1 MLGSTHGTLTTDARR
16 ARALACDEQPSPV
29 VHGRPA
35 EGADVDVRGRPLY
48 AEVPDL
54 DRFFRPGSVAVIGAS
69 DAEGRPNTGITR
81 QLLDW
86 AGRVGARVHP
96 VHPTRGWG
104 FGVPCSPTLSDL
116 PEQVDL
122 AVLLVSDPLPL
133 FEELAP
139 PR

>member
-16 ARALACDEQPSPV
+16 ARVLGCDEQPSPV

-35 EGADVDVRGRPLY
+35 EGADVDVSGRPLY

-54 DRFFRPGSVAVIGAS
+54 DRFFRPGSVAVVGAS

-86 AGRVGARVHP
+86 AGRVGPGCIQCTPPAARSSACP
-96 VHPTRGWG
+96 VPPLSPTCPSRSIWP
-104 FGVPCSPTLSDL
+104 FCSSPTLCRCSRNW
-116 PEQVDL
+116 
-122 AVLLVSDPLPL
+122 
-133 FEELAP
+133 AP

>member
-16 ARALACDEQPSPV
+16 TRVLGCDEQPSPV

-35 EGADVDVRGRPLY
+35 EGADVDVSGRPLY

-104 FGVPCSPTLSDL
+104 FGVPCSPLS
-116 PEQVDL
+116 PTCP
-122 AVLLVSDPLPL
+122 SRSIWPFCSSPTPCRCSRNW
-133 FEELAP
+133 AP